1 MLPLD
6 IERFWKDDEI
16 AHRDN
21 CFFQEAT
28 QVALGIRMSPECV
41 YTELGEPGK
50 PWLQE
55 DPARARELFRRYND
69 KAERIVGIRLLNE
82 NFPAPE
88 EMYPPYRRIGEW
100 FGGRYIENDISEWL
114 ESDIKTLQELEKML
128 DRLERTDLREFM
140 LPPGWEAEK
149 RRIQETYG
157 TQPPGVRHI
166 RGPVTLAMSIFG
178 VEPFIYLCLDEP
190 ELAQRFSAAIADA
203 TIRMAEIAD
212 EEAGFAPG
220 EAPHGFSFADDN
232 CCLLTPD
239 MYEMFGYPILKRV
252 FEHFSPDPDDKRYQ
266 HSDSAMG
273 HLLPIL
279 GRLDLN
285 GVNFG
290 PTVMADEIRAHMP
303 HARIDGCIAPFTFM
317 RNEEEN
323 LIAEVKRDCDNI
335 RKTGTRGLNISTAGS
350 INDGSSL
357 QSMRLIMAA
366 IQEYGRY

>member
-6 IERFWKDDEI
+6 IARFWKEDEI

-21 CFFQEAT
+21 CFSQEAT

-50 PWLQE
+50 PWVTE
-55 DPARARELFRRYND
+55 DPTRARELFRRYND
-69 KAERIVGIRLLNE
+69 KAERIVGIRLLFE
-82 NFPAPE
+82 DLPTPDQI
-88 EMYPPYRRIGEW
+88 YPPYRRIGEW
-100 FGGRYIENDISEWL
+100 FGGRYIENSISEWL

-128 DRLERTDLREFM
+128 DQLERTDLREFM
-140 LPPGWEAEK
+140 LPPGWEAAK

-157 TQPPGVRHI
+157 PPPPGVRHI
-166 RGPVTLAMSIFG
+166 RGPVTLAKSIFG
-178 VEPFIYLCLDEP
+178 VETFIYLCLDEP
-190 ELAQRFSAAIADA
+190 ELAQRFSASIADA
-203 TIRMAEIAD
+203 TVRMAEIAD
-212 EEAGFAPG
+212 EEAGYAPG

-232 CCLLTPD
+232 CCLLTPE

-290 PTVMADEIRAHMP
+290 PTVMADEIRKHMP
-303 HARIDGCIAPFTFM
+303 LARIDGRIAPFTFM
-317 RNEEEN
+317 RN
-323 LIAEVKRDCDNI
+323 
-335 RKTGTRGLNISTAGS
+335 
-350 INDGSSL
+350 
-357 QSMRLIMAA
+357 
-366 IQEYGRY
+366 